1 MYGFRKSRQDE
12 ARQVIHRT
20 FERTEL
26 ATHERSGESCPLP
39 ELVVVGLGDRRPE
52 PLSQLCLQ
60 RLNILPLPLERP
72 ALREMQID
80 LDDRD
85 VTQSVR
91 STWAF
96 SYTSITSPSL
106 MSM

>member
-1 MYGFRKSRQDE
+1 MHCFRKSRQDE
-12 ARQVIHRT
+12 TLQVIHRGL
-20 FERTEL
+20 ERTEL
-26 ATHERSGESCPLP
+26 ATDQRSRQRRPLP
-39 ELVVVGLGDRRPE
+39 ELVVVGLGHRRPE

-91 STWAF
+91 STCAF